1 MYPYKAKRFQL
12 VELLIPA
19 TVASAGQKVYFQDQP
34 QLRTLKNSS
43 TVYIQKIETY
53 SEESVPF
60 SPLSANAVADAAAIR
75 NAVLVLNVEG
85 TEAFQYIPLSRL
97 NTVYNG
103 AATGSPFT
111 NQEMYFKDLKDT
123 DWSKSYVQFATA
135 PAGTPYSYL
144 FGVYYDYVNF

>member
-12 VELLIPA
+12 VELQIPV

-43 TVYIQKIETY
+43 TVFIQKIETY
-53 SEESVPF
+53 AAESVPF
-60 SPLSANAVADAAAIR
+60 SPLSANPVAPAAAIK
-75 NAVLVLNVEG
+75 NAVIVLNVEG
-85 TEAFQYIPLSRL
+85 TEAFQYIPLARL
-97 NTVYNG
+97 NVIYPG

-111 NQEMYFKDLKDT
+111 NQELYFKDLKDT
-123 DWSKSYVQFATA
+123 DWSKSYIQFAAA
-135 PAGTPYSYL
+135 PAGTPFSYL